1 VIVGAVK
8 DIHLL
13 RDVNFNLP
21 VFSTHCEIWY
31 RGCPQKFMECYD
43 FVSVCSVKSYL
54 GIKGKVYSLTYVEGT
69 GGNRGIAVLPH
80 TRR

>member
-8 DIHLL
+8 GIHVL

-43 FVSVCSVKSYL
+43 FVSVGAVKVVL
-54 GIKGKVYSLTYVEGT
+54 GHK
-69 GGNRGIAVLPH
+69 R
-80 TRR
+80 